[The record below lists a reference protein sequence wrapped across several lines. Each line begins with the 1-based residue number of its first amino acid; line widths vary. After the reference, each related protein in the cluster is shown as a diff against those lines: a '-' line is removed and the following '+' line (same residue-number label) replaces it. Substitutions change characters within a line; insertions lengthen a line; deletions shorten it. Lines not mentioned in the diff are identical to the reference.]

1 MKPGVFGVAGNA
13 PAQDRLLRYLQ
24 SGRVHPG
31 IILVGPDKALKWE
44 VAKSMAKFLFCSKK
58 GKLAFCGECS
68 SCKRIEKEIHPDV
81 LLFKENEEEALKV
94 ETIREITHQ
103 MEVAPLE
110 GGCKVCIIDEAHK
123 MNQASA
129 NAFLKTLEEPKEGR
143 FFILLTT
150 QLGSFLP
157 TILSR
162 SIVFQ
167 FKPEKDAVTFTDEEN
182 AKFRELIVQFKK
194 NSDTKAIVEHCEEKE
209 VCLRFVQFLQLELH
223 KTALSEKS
231 TDLFA
236 SLSAADCAKKFDELV
251 DFEGRLRSNA
261 NYGLML
267 ESLLRRELK

>member
-1 MKPGVFGVAGNA
+1 MKLGVLGVAGNV
-13 PAQDRLLRYLQ
+13 PAQERLFRYLK

-31 IILVGPDKALKWE
+31 IILVGPDKGLKWE
-44 VAKSMAKFLFCSKK
+44 IAKAMAKFLFCRNR
-58 GKLAFCGECS
+58 GEQAFCGECS

-81 LLFKENEEEALKV
+81 LLFKEDEEESLKV
-94 ETIREITHQ
+94 ETVREISHQ

-150 QLGSFLP
+150 QVGSFLP

-162 SIVFQ
+162 SILFQ
-167 FKPEKDAVTFTDEEN
+167 FKPEKEAITFTDEEVG
-182 AKFRELIVQFKK
+182 KFRDLIVQFKK
-194 NSDTKAIVEHCEEKE
+194 NSDPKAIVEYCEDKE

-223 KTALSEKS
+223 QAALSENAS
-231 TDLFA
+231 GIFA
-236 SLSAADCAKKFDELV
+236 SLTPSDCTKKFDELV